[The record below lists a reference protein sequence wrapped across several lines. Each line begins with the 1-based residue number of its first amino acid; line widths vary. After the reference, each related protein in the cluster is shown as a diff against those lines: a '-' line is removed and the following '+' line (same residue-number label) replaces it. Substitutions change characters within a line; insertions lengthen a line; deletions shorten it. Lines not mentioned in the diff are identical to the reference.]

1 MKHKFFKRC
10 LPCRFPLSRVL
21 RAGLVLGAVCCL
33 VLALGSCG
41 GQTET
46 ETAPHSDLPVILVG
60 SDNYP
65 PFHYEDANGQ
75 PTGIDVDLAREAC
88 RRLGYRPEFH
98 QVVWENKDQELAA
111 GNIDCLWGSF
121 TMTGREDLYQWA
133 GPYLYSRQV
142 VVVQADS
149 NINTLADLAGKRVA
163 VQATSKPETVFLERP
178 EPERVPEVGEVYCF
192 STMEEVYSAIR
203 KDFVDAIAGH
213 EGAMRTFMEDS
224 PGSWRILDQSLM
236 VSGLGVA
243 FPKGTNESLSAQLTA
258 VLQEMQKDGTTKAIV
273 EKYGFDPDQ
282 FFLGRGGS
290 S

>member
-10 LPCRFPLSRVL
+10 LPCCSPLSRVL

-46 ETAPHSDLPVILVG
+46 ETASHSDLPVILVG

-75 PTGIDVDLAREAC
+75 PTGIDVDLAKEAC

-133 GPYLYSRQV
+133 GPYLYSRQMV
-142 VVVQADS
+142 LVQADS
-149 NINTLADLAGKRVA
+149 DIATLADLAGKRVA

-192 STMEEVYSAIR
+192 SSMEEVYSAIR

>member
-1 MKHKFFKRC
+1 MKHHRPRLLFLLAVLC
-10 LPCRFPLSRVL
+10 L
-21 RAGLVLGAVCCL
+21 AVCL
-33 VLALGSCG
+33 LAGCAARAA
-41 GQTET
+41 
-46 ETAPHSDLPVILVG
+46 TADPDADLPTIVIG
-60 SDNYP
+60 SDSYP
-65 PFHYEDANGQ
+65 PFNYLSADGQ
-75 PTGIDVDLAREAC
+75 PTGIDV
-88 RRLGYRPEFH
+88 
-98 QVVWENKDQELAA
+98 ELATEA
-111 GNIDCLWGSF
+111 FRRMGYKAQFVTIDWVDKKELVENGTVDCLWGSF

-133 GPYLYSRQV
+133 GPYLYSRQMV
-142 VVVQADS
+142 LVRADS
-149 NINTLADLAGKRVA
+149 DIATLADLAGKRVA

-203 KDFVDAIAGH
+203 KGFVDAIAGH

>member
-1 MKHKFFKRC
+1 M
-10 LPCRFPLSRVL
+10 RVRWIAAAL
-21 RAGLVLGAVCCL
+21 T
-33 VLALGSCG
+33 LALCFSLAACG
-41 GQTET
+41 HPPVSEEQEQ
-46 ETAPHSDLPVILVG
+46 ELPTLRIG
-60 SDNYP
+60 SDD
-65 PFHYEDANGQ
+65 YEPYSYLDETGDF
-75 PTGIDVDLAREAC
+75 TGIDVDLAREAC

-98 QVVWENKDQELAA
+98 QVVWENKDQELTA

-133 GPYLYSRQV
+133 GPYLYSRQMV
-142 VVVQADS
+142 LVQADS
-149 NINTLADLAGKRVA
+149 DITTLADLAG
-163 VQATSKPETVFLERP
+163 KPETVFLERP

-192 STMEEVYSAIR
+192 STMEEVYSTIR
-203 KDFVDAIAGH
+203 KGFVDAIAGH

>member
-1 MKHKFFKRC
+1 M
-10 LPCRFPLSRVL
+10 LTLT
-21 RAGLVLGAVCCL
+21 A
-33 VLALGSCG
+33 CG
-41 GQTET
+41 GAESDRSA
-46 ETAPHSDLPVILVG
+46 EDLPRLVIA
-60 SDNYP
+60 SDNYKP
-65 PFHYEDANGQ
+65 YSYVGPNGNLI
-75 PTGIDVDLAREAC
+75 GVDVDLATEAC
-88 RRLGYRPEFH
+88 RRLGYAPEFC
-98 QVVWENKDQELAA
+98 QIVWENKDTYLSSGQV
-111 GNIDCLWGSF
+111 DCLWGSF

-133 GPYLYSRQV
+133 GPYLYSRQMV
-142 VVVQADS
+142 LVQADS
-149 NINTLADLAGKRVA
+149 DIATLADLAGKRVA

-178 EPERVPEVGEVYCF
+178 EPERVPKVGEVYCF
-192 STMEEVYSAIR
+192 SSMEEVYSAIR
-203 KDFVDAIAGH
+203 KGFVDAIAGH

-243 FPKGTNESLSAQLTA
+243 FPKGTNEILSAQLTA

>member
-1 MKHKFFKRC
+1 M
-10 LPCRFPLSRVL
+10 RVRWIAAAL
-21 RAGLVLGAVCCL
+21 T
-33 VLALGSCG
+33 LALCFSLAACG
-41 GQTET
+41 HPPVSEEQEQ
-46 ETAPHSDLPVILVG
+46 ELPTLRIG
-60 SDNYP
+60 SDD
-65 PFHYEDANGQ
+65 YEPYSYLDETGEF
-75 PTGIDVDLAREAC
+75 TGIDVDLAKEAC

-142 VVVQADS
+142 VLVQADS
-149 NINTLADLAGKRVA
+149 DIATLADLAGKRVA

-178 EPERVPEVGEVYCF
+178 EPERVPKVGEVYCF
-192 STMEEVYSAIR
+192 SSMEEVYSAIR
-203 KDFVDAIAGH
+203 KGFVDAIAGH

>member
-1 MKHKFFKRC
+1 M
-10 LPCRFPLSRVL
+10 RVRWIAAAL
-21 RAGLVLGAVCCL
+21 T
-33 VLALGSCG
+33 LALCFSLAACG
-41 GQTET
+41 HPPVSEEQEQ
-46 ETAPHSDLPVILVG
+46 ELPTLRIG
-60 SDNYP
+60 SDD
-65 PFHYEDANGQ
+65 YEPYSYLDETGDFI
-75 PTGIDVDLAREAC
+75 GIDVDLAREAC

-111 GNIDCLWGSF
+111 GNID
-121 TMTGREDLYQWA
+121 
-133 GPYLYSRQV
+133 SRQMV
-142 VVVQADS
+142 LVQADS
-149 NINTLADLAGKRVA
+149 DIATLADLAGKRVA

-178 EPERVPEVGEVYCF
+178 EPERVPKVGEVYCF
-192 STMEEVYSAIR
+192 SSMEEVYSAIR
-203 KDFVDAIAGH
+203 KSFVDAIAGH

-224 PGSWRILDQSLM
+224 PGSWRILDQSLL

>member
-1 MKHKFFKRC
+1 MKRKFFKRC
-10 LPCRFPLSRVL
+10 LPCCSPLSRVL
-21 RAGLVLGAVCCL
+21 RAGLVLGAACCL
-33 VLALGSCG
+33 ALALGSCG

-46 ETAPHSDLPVILVG
+46 ERVTHSDLPVILGG

-133 GPYLYSRQV
+133 GPYLYSRQMV
-142 VVVQADS
+142 LVQADS
-149 NINTLADLAGKRVA
+149 DIATLADLAGKRVA

-178 EPERVPEVGEVYCF
+178 EPERVPKVGEVYCF
-192 STMEEVYSAIR
+192 SSMEEVYSAIR
-203 KDFVDAIAGH
+203 KSFVDAIAGH

-258 VLQEMQKDGTTKAIV
+258 VLQEMQKDGTTKATV

>member
-1 MKHKFFKRC
+1 M
-10 LPCRFPLSRVL
+10 RVRWIAAAL
-21 RAGLVLGAVCCL
+21 T
-33 VLALGSCG
+33 LALCFSLAACG
-41 GQTET
+41 HPPVSEEQE
-46 ETAPHSDLPVILVG
+46 EDLTILRIG
-60 SDNYP
+60 SDD
-65 PFHYEDANGQ
+65 YEPYSYLDETGDF
-75 PTGIDVDLAREAC
+75 TGIDVDLAREAC
-88 RRLGYRPEFH
+88 RRLGYWPEFH
-98 QVVWENKDQELAA
+98 QVELAA

-142 VVVQADS
+142 VLVRADS
-149 NINTLADLAGKRVA
+149 DINTLADLAGKRVA

-178 EPERVPEVGEVYCF
+178 EPERVPEVGEVDCF

-243 FPKGTNESLSAQLTA
+243 FPKGTNEILSAQLTA